1 MRDVTTVTNDMLS
14 SQYTK
19 TKPTQQ
25 GGEPLLHRRKP
36 VSMRHLATAA
46 LGAALFILGTAP
58 AQPERTIK
66 PPPVTVSIDAPGQ
79 IVSIAD
85 IDRTPVGADITVIGY
100 YSHKSDETDGDLQVF
115 LIDHKG
121 DFVVVEAP
129 HRFRAMR
136 YFIRD
141 QHFHRNDLV
150 IARGTLT
157 RQFDKPT
164 FNYPAG
170 WMEINP
176 VTSIAHYDGDE
187 PTDLHYTQ
195 VIHNPFGRTRVV
207 ER

>member
-1 MRDVTTVTNDMLS
+1 
-14 SQYTK
+14 
-19 TKPTQQ
+19 
-25 GGEPLLHRRKP
+25 
-36 VSMRHLATAA
+36 MRHLATAA
-46 LGAALFILGTAP
+46 LCAALFVLGTSQARP
-58 AQPERTIK
+58 GLTIK
-66 PPPVTVSIDAPGQ
+66 PPPITVSVDAPGQ
-79 IVSIAD
+79 RVAIAD

-121 DFVVVEAP
+121 DFVVAEAP
-129 HRFRAMR
+129 HRFREMR
-136 YFIRD
+136 YFIRG

-150 IARGTLT
+150 IVRGTLT

-187 PTDLHYTQ
+187 PADLHYTQ